1 MISLVQS
8 KKQVLIE
15 DNNRFKLN
23 KKTMGLISHSFFNA
37 LINELDKYTIVN
49 SNLLSYDLAI
59 NDICRS
65 NLSKISEVI
74 KAVKQPEITPESI
87 RIGKYNTS
95 PGES

>member
-1 MISLVQS
+1 MTITLMNGQTVLLDVQCLLMISLVQS

-49 SNLLSYDLAI
+49 SNLLSYDL
-59 NDICRS
+59 
-65 NLSKISEVI
+65 
-74 KAVKQPEITPESI
+74 Q
-87 RIGKYNTS
+87 
-95 PGES
+95 